1 MWIVYEKIKYFR
13 IELNINYNES
23 KIITK
28 LVNFRSSII
37 YAFLRYNA

>member
-13 IELNINYNES
+13 IELNINYNEG